1 MADQKALFALQPFI
15 LQAKS
20 AGPAKAVDIITRATE
35 AAGCF
40 VFSELLE
47 LPAIQQLKGD
57 PEYEKVEI
65 VTTSLKPQLH
75 PQQTSP
81 PCFFFYLPY
90 F

>member
-20 AGPAKAVDIITRATE
+20 AGPAKAVDIITKATE
-35 AAGCF
+35 APGCF

-57 PEYEKVEI
+57 PEYEKVGI
-65 VTTSLKPQLH
+65 VTQHHRSRNYTHNRHSIV
-75 PQQTSP
+75 
-81 PCFFFYLPY
+81 YLPLSLS
-90 F
+90 